1 MKAILR
7 FRNARPAKNRR
18 SVPVSLPVK
27 AQPKTPFGGT
37 RVRAAAWLALV
48 LVSSGC
54 QITPHR
60 KAQIEAEQQW
70 KHVRARV
77 KLQLA
82 EQQYESQLFEDA
94 ARTTREALALNADQ
108 ADAHVLLARALLELG
123 RIASAEQTLHA
134 ARDRGLKSADLAY
147 TEGVILEHR
156 GRTEDALERYV
167 FAADADPTDVDF
179 LIARAECLVALNR
192 SDEAIELLD
201 ERAPRVNHDASVHV
215 LTARIS
221 ALAGDHAGAMRR
233 YRRALSAAPGDD
245 AVIEALALLQWRA
258 GQYQE
263 VLGLLEPL
271 VERQGALASGTVR
284 KALAGCYLELQQ
296 PGAARRCLLEYASAN
311 SADVAAQLLLA
322 QAAIALDDTPTAL
335 GALDRAAAADPSR
348 AEVRFL
354 RAFVDWRRGRTNVAI
369 QRLHEWATAEP
380 DAADAH
386 CLLGEILASERQLE
400 ESRLS
405 FERALRIDPENT
417 WARAGLDRQ

>member
-1 MKAILR
+1 MNAIRRYRKAPPAGQRRSTRVSWPMKAELPTPGGRRLR
-7 FRNARPAKNRR
+7 A
-18 SVPVSLPVK
+18 V
-27 AQPKTPFGGT
+27 
-37 RVRAAAWLALV
+37 AWLALV

-70 KHVRARV
+70 RHVRARV
-77 KLQLA
+77 KFQLA
-82 EQQYESQLFEDA
+82 EQQYQSRLFDDA
-94 ARTTREALALNADQ
+94 ARTAREALALNADQ
-108 ADAHVLLARALLELG
+108 ADAHVLLARALLEQG

-156 GRTEDALERYV
+156 GSMDEALERYS

-192 SDEAIELLD
+192 ADEAIELLD

-215 LTARIS
+215 LAAHIAALSGDLPS
-221 ALAGDHAGAMRR
+221 AIRR
-233 YRRALSAAPGDD
+233 YRKALSAVPHDD
-245 AVIEALALLQWRA
+245 AVIEALALLQVRA
-258 GQYQE
+258 GEYRE
-263 VLGLLEPL
+263 ALALLEPL
-271 VERQGALASGTVR
+271 VERQGSTAVGRVR

-296 PGAARRCLLEYASAN
+296 PGAARRSLLEYAGAN
-311 SADVAAQLLLA
+311 GADVSAQLLLA

-335 GALDRAAAADPSR
+335 SALDRAAATDPSR

-354 RAFVDWRRGRTNVAI
+354 RALVDWRRGRTNVAI
-369 QRLHEWATAEP
+369 QRLQEWATAEP

-386 CLLGEILASERQLE
+386 CLLGEILASERQIE

-405 FERALRIDPENT
+405 FERALRIDPQNT
-417 WARAGLDRQ
+417 WARAGLDRL